1 MSTQTDAQKT
11 KKPWYKRWWAIVL
24 YVFAAI
30 MIIAGFNGGFD
41 EDENPVPDR
50 TETEEVEETVEEE
63 PQEDPEPEET
73 EEAEEPEPEQEPEP
87 DTPEQQIE
95 SATGAENVK
104 VNHEPGSDALF
115 IEFNIRDNFSKGLV
129 ASGAQRDT
137 MELLEAVE
145 DSGIEYD
152 TVFIQGDFPMGD
164 EYGNVED
171 TMILNAG
178 YEADTVSKINFDNIT
193 ITDKIWD
200 LRDQGSVHQELQ
212 D

>member
-1 MSTQTDAQKT
+1 MSTQTDTQKT

-24 YVFAAI
+24 YVFAATI
-30 MIIAGFNGGFD
+30 IIAGFNGGFD

-50 TETEEVEETVEEE
+50 TEPEEVEETVEEE

-87 DTPEQQIE
+87 DTPEEQIE
-95 SATGAENVK
+95 SETGAENVK
-104 VNHEPGSDALF
+104 VNHEPGSGALF

-137 MELLEAVE
+137 MELLEAVD

-200 LRDQGSVHQELQ
+200 LRDQGTVHQELQ